1 MRKSFLVI
9 ASILGIGL
17 MLYPPLQSCWGN
29 GVCMPLN
36 EHGWIFKLPFLREV
50 DYSRLATYIFL
61 LIFIVLIIN
70 WIIGKTSLNLQP
82 KSDVDEDMLLI
93 VIKPTL
99 LKISENVAYF
109 RTQGMSEKEAIKLIE
124 ETKETLP
131 KIVHPY
137 VLSTV
142 KNVYKLS
149 MNDVEIL
156 AANRDRKG

>member
-1 MRKSFLVI
+1 MRNSFLVI

-29 GVCMPLN
+29 GVCMPSN

-61 LIFIVLIIN
+61 LIFIMLIAN
-70 WIIGKTSLNLQP
+70 WIIGKNSSNLQP
-82 KSDVDEDMLLI
+82 KSDVDDDMLLI
-93 VIKPTL
+93 VLKPTL

-109 RTQGMSEKEAIKLIE
+109 RTQGMSKKEALGLIE

-142 KNVYKLS
+142 NNVYKLS

-156 AANRDRKG
+156 AANRHRNG